1 MLEPLCKII
10 EGRLRGLGGSPADEM
25 KTWSRA
31 VSGERAEG
39 SLNAL
44 HPFPSPPC
52 WAPLTLLLRPQA
64 PGGGSRHAG
73 GAGWRAGGRARPR
86 KKEGARPGLRRQRA
100 KAFALGGRK
109 IARERPNRQG
119 REPGAPWRSQP
130 HSNQGFFPRLAHAL
144 PSCPPLLPSPPALP
158 SCLPFPPVNK
168 YLPGQRTP
176 RAGSRWTNFL
186 EHQNRPSVS
195 PLRSGYGALSL
206 LFKKGNVALPKI

>member
-10 EGRLRGLGGSPADEM
+10 EGRLCGLGGSPADEM

-73 GAGWRAGGRARPR
+73 GRAGGLAGGLGPERRRVRAQDCGGSEQRRSRWEVARPLGR
-86 KKEGARPGLRRQRA
+86 GRTGKAASLGRPG
-100 KAFALGGRK
+100 G
-109 IARERPNRQG
+109 
-119 REPGAPWRSQP
+119 
-130 HSNQGFFPRLAHAL
+130 
-144 PSCPPLLPSPPALP
+144 PSPTRIRVSSRVWLMPSPPALP